1 MVLGWLQS
9 VRACACLARARPQP
23 SSQEPPASTQR
34 VQTDDCH
41 WLRFE
46 ARGILL
52 TEKSDTPGGRGEKG
66 AAAQTRGREK
76 GRRERL
82 YPALLISIKI
92 RGGAKAFAPKA
103 TCFSSLQNGGCKA
116 GKPGA
121 CSSRPFRPPGLHRVH
136 SRTSCGSSR
145 AMPHPTRGPG
155 HGSTLEKKKKIFFSG
170 GLRVCW
176 LRLRGWSGRWW
187 GTVQRLLTQPP
198 LRRRVCSAEREA
210 NVQPGSE
217 GRGAGRAGK
226 WVVARG

>member
-1 MVLGWLQS
+1 MRGSPGGQGRGVVLRWLQS

-155 HGSTLEKKKKIFFSG
+155 HGSTLEKKKKNFFFRRAPG
-170 GLRVCW
+170 VLVEVAGL
-176 LRLRGWSGRWW
+176 
-187 GTVQRLLTQPP
+187 
-198 LRRRVCSAEREA
+198 ERE
-210 NVQPGSE
+210 VVGDSSE
-217 GRGAGRAGK
+217 APNPAPAST
-226 WVVARG
+226 ARVFS